1 MGGIVHLIL
10 LSVLRWPFF
19 SKRLCLLKM
28 SGDENTG
35 SEQLHW
41 AHGDCSAQYS
51 NKEPV
56 KSKAHISQDVNR
68 TNFSTSLNNS
78 KQQKNSLFISF
89 VCSK

>member
-41 AHGDCSAQYS
+41 AHSAQYS
-51 NKEPV
+51 SKDPV
-56 KSKAHISQDVNR
+56 KSKARISQDVNR
-68 TNFSTSLNNS
+68 TNFSTSLTIQSNRS
-78 KQQKNSLFISF
+78 T
-89 VCSK
+89 VCFFLLYVASNFY